1 MGYSITKS
9 ISYMT
14 EEPEIRSKSEVWRIM
29 ARPVKVRRIS
39 ALPEVYKQE
48 GPAVTLTLDEFEC
61 IRLIDHCG
69 LSQAE
74 CGIQMEVARTT
85 IALIYERARRKIAES
100 IVYGRPLEISGGSYR
115 LSGSEEQGS
124 K

>member
-1 MGYSITKS
+1 
-9 ISYMT
+9 
-14 EEPEIRSKSEVWRIM
+14 M

-39 ALPEVYKQE
+39 ALPETYRQE

-74 CGIQMEVARTT
+74 CGVQMEVARTT
-85 IALIYERARRKIAES
+85 IALIYERARKKIAES

-115 LSGSEEQGS
+115 LTDQGETGSEQES
-124 K
+124 

>member
-1 MGYSITKS
+1 
-9 ISYMT
+9 
-14 EEPEIRSKSEVWRIM
+14 M
-29 ARPVKVRRIS
+29 ARPVKVRRIN
-39 ALPEVYKQE
+39 ALPEAYREE
-48 GPAVTLTLDEFEC
+48 GPVINLGLDEFEC

-85 IALIYERARRKIAES
+85 IALIYERARRKVAES

-115 LSGSEEQGS
+115 LSDQEETVSE
-124 K
+124 